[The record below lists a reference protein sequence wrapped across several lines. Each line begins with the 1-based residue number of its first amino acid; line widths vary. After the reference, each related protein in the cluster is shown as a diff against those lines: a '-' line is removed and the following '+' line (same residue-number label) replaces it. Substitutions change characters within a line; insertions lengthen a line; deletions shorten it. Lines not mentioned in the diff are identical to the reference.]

1 METKN
6 LSNATAVLTEI
17 VRIESKLDLL
27 KNVYSLKPYKN
38 VKILFSGFNEIGV
51 EQMII
56 LDASNFP
63 FSLNAELINLIE
75 DSIED
80 YYRDLSSLKNH
91 LKNI

>member
-6 LSNATAVLTEI
+6 LSNASAVLTEI

-27 KNVYSLKPYKN
+27 KQVYSLTPYKN
-38 VKILFSGFNEIGV
+38 VKILFSGSNELGV

-56 LDASNFP
+56 LDSSNFP
-63 FSLNAELINLIE
+63 FNLNAELINLIE
-75 DSIED
+75 DSVED